1 LAGSAGAGE
10 PRSSQD
16 GNQGDRILRSALI
29 FVSAAAFLLAG
40 FTYGGGLIGLW
51 DPLEPRDS
59 GSALADRVLPLGDSD
74 AASRVPPVLRPKPS
88 PPMPVRLALLIALSS
103 SALAFLPLLG
113 SSLARLLANF
123 AWPHG
128 RRLSHAGAG
137 RARPP
142 WASPAV
148 AANLGVS
155 RAPPP
160 QTAPK
165 PKPKRFSRQPVV
177 TPRVSRAKAFL
188 RSPPRLV
195 GRGRPGLPRLRHAF
209 ARVMLREGSS
219 HPLLRKTAEVIA
231 VVGLGLVLGATI
243 GGILL
248 ELYGS

>member
-1 LAGSAGAGE
+1 
-10 PRSSQD
+10 
-16 GNQGDRILRSALI
+16 
-29 FVSAAAFLLAG
+29 
-40 FTYGGGLIGLW
+40 
-51 DPLEPRDS
+51 
-59 GSALADRVLPLGDSD
+59 
-74 AASRVPPVLRPKPS
+74 
-88 PPMPVRLALLIALSS
+88 MPVRLALLIALSS

-113 SSLARLLANF
+113 SSLARLLADF

-128 RRLSHAGAG
+128 ARLSHAGAG

-165 PKPKRFSRQPVV
+165 PKRFSRQPVV
-177 TPRVSRAKAFL
+177 RPRVSRAMAFL

-195 GRGRPGLPRLRHAF
+195 GRGRPGPPRLRHAF
-209 ARVMLREGSS
+209 ARVMLREASTR
-219 HPLLRKTAEVIA
+219 PLLRKTAEVIA